1 MRYDE
6 RIVDQVQSA
15 HDIVEVI
22 GQYLTLKRS
31 GRNFKACCPFHG
43 EKTPSFMVQPEKQI
57 FHCFGCS
64 LGGDV
69 FTFVMRQEN
78 MSFPEALRMLA
89 EKAGIR
95 LPEPDRRQGEGPSES
110 EQLYEIY
117 RLAAEYYHGIFKDPE
132 RGKAGREYF
141 QKRGF
146 DLSLA
151 DELKMGWSL
160 DGWRG
165 LLEYLLKKGFSEN
178 LLLKTSLVVRSPKGN
193 LYDTFRERL
202 LFPIAN
208 LQGKIVAFGGRILKD
223 VEGSPKYLNSP
234 ENPIFQKRRELFGLY
249 LAKKFIDR
257 EKPRIVVV
265 EGYFGWLRLYQHGF
279 KSVVA
284 TLGTA
289 LTEEHVHVLKRFAE
303 EAVVIYDGDKAGE
316 AASLRGLEVFLE
328 GGMSVRLVKL
338 PSGYDPDDFIMK
350 EGAEAFGKLLSNA
363 PDFFDY
369 KLEILF
375 SRFNRMDSMGLM
387 RITSDFLETFTKIQ
401 SPILVD
407 RYLRKLAGSLGVDET
422 SLRSELQKLKKKQE
436 KPGNTAA
443 APVGNISKTG
453 IPPAATDETLILALS
468 VEETSLRK
476 KLLVQCDDSDF
487 SSPQSR
493 ELFQCLA
500 TLEAE
505 QQPVSWPK
513 VFTRIHDAAFREKL
527 TSQLS
532 MEWNFDQKKQAFE
545 DCLGHIKAK
554 KVEKR
559 LEELRRSIAKAERDG
574 DTALLSEYAREY
586 QALWKEN
593 KTPARG
599 GAA

>member
-1 MRYDE
+1 MKYDE
-6 RIVDQVQSA
+6 RIIDQVQSA

-57 FHCFGCS
+57 FHCFGCG

-69 FTFVMRQEN
+69 FTFLMRQEN

-95 LPEPDRRQGEGPSES
+95 LPEPDKRQKEGASDS

-117 RLAAEYYHGIFKDPE
+117 RLAAEYYHNLFKDPVH
-132 RGKAGREYF
+132 GKTARDYF

-151 DELKMGWSL
+151 EELKMGWAL

-165 LLEYLLKKGFSEN
+165 LLEFLSKKGFSEN
-178 LLLKTSLVVRSPKGN
+178 LLLKSALVVRSPKGN

-202 LFPIAN
+202 LFPISN
-208 LQGKIVAFGGRILKD
+208 LQSKVVAFGGRILKD

-234 ENPIFQKRRELFGLY
+234 ENPVFHKRRELFGLH

-257 EKPRIVVV
+257 EKPQLIVV

-284 TLGTA
+284 TLGTS

-328 GGMSVRLVKL
+328 GGMAVKLVKL
-338 PSGYDPDDFIMK
+338 PAGYDPDDFVAK
-350 EGAEAFGKLLSNA
+350 QGPDAFRKLLSEA
-363 PDFFDY
+363 RDFFDY

-375 SRFNRMDSMGLM
+375 TRFNRMDSLGLM
-387 RITSDFLETFTKIQ
+387 RITSDFLETFSKIQ
-401 SPILVD
+401 NPVLTD
-407 RYLRKLAGSLGVDET
+407 RYLRRLAGSLGVDET
-422 SLRSELQKLKKKQE
+422 SLRSELLKLKKKQE
-436 KPGNTAA
+436 KTGKSAPEAVKALKVESIPAA
-443 APVGNISKTG
+443 A
-453 IPPAATDETLILALS
+453 DEILILALS
-468 VEETSLRK
+468 VEEASLRR
-476 KLLVQCDDSDF
+476 KLLVQCDESDF
-487 SSPQSR
+487 SEAQSR

-500 TLEAE
+500 TMEAQ

-513 VFTRIHDAAFREKL
+513 IFTRIQNSAFREKL
-527 TSQLS
+527 TAQLAL
-532 MEWNFDQKKQAFE
+532 EWDHDKKTQAFD
-545 DCLGHIKAK
+545 DCLNHLKTK

-559 LEELRRSIAKAERDG
+559 LDELRRSIAKAEREG
-574 DTALLSEYAREY
+574 NTALLGEYAREY

-599 GAA
+599 PSS